1 MSKKSCF
8 RRLFEK
14 QRGKRAQ
21 ALFKSASQHLDHIY
35 RSLPRKLSWKNSL
48 LLTCKIL
55 GLLVNTMAADKTYI
69 VLDRVN
75 LTIPIQME
83 LSQKKKT
90 FSAFF
95 TAFLKSILNFEHF
108 ELKRDNHSF
117 CISGITESEK
127 VVR

>member
-35 RSLPRKLSWKNSL
+35 RSLPRKLSRKNSL

>member
-75 LTIPIQME
+75 LATPIQME

-108 ELKRDNHSF
+108 ELKRENHSF